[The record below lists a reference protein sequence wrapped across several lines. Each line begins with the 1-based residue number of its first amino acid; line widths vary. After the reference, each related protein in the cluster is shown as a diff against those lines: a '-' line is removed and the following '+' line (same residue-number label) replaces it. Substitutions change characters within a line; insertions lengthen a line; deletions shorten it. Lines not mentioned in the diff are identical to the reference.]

1 MGLTTLG
8 VIGGTG
14 WLGGALLRPA
24 LARGF
29 IAPTDLVLSSR
40 SGRTAGFEAWP
51 DIRFTTDNHS
61 LAAQSD
67 IVILSV
73 RPEDIDAL
81 ELDLSGKLVMSVM
94 ARLPAAALRKR
105 FKSGR
110 IIRAMPNACAEQGLS
125 FTPWHATAE
134 TTAADAD
141 FADGF
146 FACSGR
152 TAKLSTE
159 NELDYFTALTG
170 SGPAFIAAF
179 ADVMIRDAIA
189 NGVAPGIADTA
200 VRQLFLGAGAWM
212 ADAPET
218 PADTVR
224 IFTDYG
230 GTTAAGLTA
239 MLSADIARPICK
251 GLAAAAEKA
260 AKG

>member
-24 LARGF
+24 LAKGF
-29 IAPTDLVLSSR
+29 VAAADLILSSR
-40 SGRTAGFEAWP
+40 SGSKAGFEAWP
-51 DIRFTTDNHS
+51 DIQFTTDNQA
-61 LAAQSD
+61 LVAEAD

-81 ELDLSGKLVMSVM
+81 DLDLSGKLVISVM
-94 ARLPAAALRKR
+94 ARVSAAAIQAR
-105 FKSGR
+105 FKSER

-125 FTPWHATAE
+125 FTPWFSTSE
-134 TTAADAD
+134 TTVADEV
-141 FADGF
+141 FADRF
-146 FACSGR
+146 FACSGK

-159 NELDYFTALTG
+159 SELDYFTALTG

-179 ADVMIRDAIA
+179 ADVMIRDAIK
-189 NGVAPGIADTA
+189 NGVAPDVADIA
-200 VRQLFLGAGAWM
+200 VRQLFLGAGTWLAG
-212 ADAPET
+212 ALET

-239 MLSADIARPICK
+239 MLSADIAGPISK
-251 GLAAAAEKA
+251 GLAAATEKA

>member
-1 MGLTTLG
+1 MLG

-14 WLGGALLRPA
+14 WLSGALLRPA
-24 LARGF
+24 LTKGF
-29 IAPTDLVLSSR
+29 LAPADLMLSSR
-40 SGRTAGFEAWP
+40 SGKTAGFEPWP
-51 DIRFTTDNHS
+51 DIRFTTDNAA
-61 LAAQSD
+61 LAARSD

-73 RPEDIDAL
+73 RPEDIGAL
-81 ELDLSGKLVMSVM
+81 DLDLSGKLIISVM
-94 ARLPAAALRKR
+94 ARLPAAALSAR
-105 FKSGR
+105 FKSAR

-125 FTPWHATAE
+125 FTPWFSTPDV
-134 TTAADAD
+134 TAADAD

-152 TAKLSTE
+152 TARVSTE
-159 NELDYFTALTG
+159 SELDYFTALTG

-179 ADVMIRDAIA
+179 ADVMVRDAIE
-189 NGVAPGIADTA
+189 NGVAPDVADIA
-200 VRQLFLGAGAWM
+200 VRQLFLGAGTWLAG
-212 ADAPET
+212 ASET

-239 MLSADIARPICK
+239 MLSADIAGPISK

>member
-24 LARGF
+24 LAKGF
-29 IAPTDLVLSSR
+29 VAAADLMLSSR
-40 SGRTAGFEAWP
+40 SGNRMGFEAWP
-51 DIRFTTDNHS
+51 DIRFTTDNLT
-61 LAAQSD
+61 LAARSD

-73 RPEDIDAL
+73 RPEDVGAL
-81 ELDLSGKLVMSVM
+81 DLDLSGKLIISVM
-94 ARLPAAALRKR
+94 ARLPAAVLGAQ
-105 FKSGR
+105 FKSER

-125 FTPWHATAE
+125 FTPWFSTPGV
-134 TTAADAD
+134 TAADAD

-159 NELDYFTALTG
+159 SELDYFTALTG

-179 ADVMIRDAIA
+179 ADVMIRDAVE
-189 NGVAPGIADTA
+189 NGVAPDVADAA
-200 VRQLFLGAGAWM
+200 VRQLFLGAGTWL
-212 ADAPET
+212 ADASET

-239 MLSADIARPICK
+239 MLSADIAGPISK
-251 GLAAAAEKA
+251 GLAAATEKA

>member
-24 LARGF
+24 LAKGF
-29 IAPTDLVLSSR
+29 VAAADLILSSR
-40 SGRTAGFEAWP
+40 SGKTAGFEAWP
-51 DIRFTTDNHS
+51 DIRFTTDNQS
-61 LAAQSD
+61 LAAQAD

-81 ELDLSGKLVMSVM
+81 ELDLSGKLVISVM
-94 ARLPAAALRKR
+94 ARVPAEALLAR
-105 FKSGR
+105 FNSER
-110 IIRAMPNACAEQGLS
+110 VIRAMPNACAEQGLS
-125 FTPWHATAE
+125 FTPWLSTPGATD
-134 TTAADAD
+134 ADVD
-141 FADGF
+141 FADRF
-146 FACSGR
+146 FACSGKTTR
-152 TAKLSTE
+152 LSTE
-159 NELDYFTALTG
+159 SELDYFTALTG

-179 ADVMIRDAIA
+179 ADVMIRDAIG
-189 NGVAPGIADTA
+189 NGVAPDVADTA
-200 VRQLFLGAGAWM
+200 VRQLFLGAGTWM
-212 ADAPET
+212 AGASET

-239 MLSADIARPICK
+239 MLSAGIAWPISR
-251 GLAAAAEKA
+251 GLAAARDKA

>member
-8 VIGGTG
+8 VIGGSG

-24 LARGF
+24 LAKGF
-29 IAPTDLVLSSR
+29 VAAADLVLSSR
-40 SGRTAGFEAWP
+40 SGNRAGFEAWP
-51 DIRFTTDNHS
+51 DVRFTTDNAE
-61 LAAQSD
+61 LAARSD
-67 IVILSV
+67 IILLSV
-73 RPEDIDAL
+73 RPEDVGAL
-81 ELDLSGKLVMSVM
+81 DLDLSGKLIISVM
-94 ARLPAAALRKR
+94 ARLPAAALTAR
-105 FKSGR
+105 FKSEH

-125 FTPWHATAE
+125 FTPWFSTPGV
-134 TTAADAD
+134 TAADAD

-152 TAKLSTE
+152 AARVSTE
-159 NELDYFTALTG
+159 SELDYFTALTG

-179 ADVMIRDAIA
+179 ADVMIRDAIK
-189 NGVAPGIADTA
+189 NGVAPDVADIA
-200 VRQLFLGAGAWM
+200 VRQLFLGAGTWLAG
-212 ADAPET
+212 ASET

-239 MLSADIARPICK
+239 MLLADITGPISK
-251 GLAAAAEKA
+251 GLAAATEKA